1 MIRVEFHC
9 HTIFSHDSL
18 VSIDDLFRAAKEK
31 HLDRVIITDHNR
43 IDGALLA
50 HEKFPEIFV
59 IGEEVMTSKGEILAA
74 FVKEVIPRGLTPV
87 ETIQKLRDQGAFIWV
102 PHPFDTARSGSWDLE
117 ELKKIA
123 PLVDAIEVFNSRCI
137 NNDYNLLAANFA
149 KVNSLLTTVGSDA
162 HSKYELGRSTL
173 VLPDFNNAQEL
184 RQSLTNARQDV
195 KLTPFWVHFIS
206 TWAKLKKKYIRA

>member
-9 HTIFSHDSL
+9 HSIYSHDSL
-18 VSIDDLFRAAKEK
+18 VSINDLYKAAIARQ
-31 HLDRVIITDHNR
+31 LGRVIITDHNR

-50 HEKFPEIFV
+50 YKKYPEIFV
-59 IGEEVMTSKGEILAA
+59 IGEEVMTTQGEILAA
-74 FVKEVIPRGLTPV
+74 FVKEVIPKGLTPI

-102 PHPFDTARSGSWDLE
+102 PHPFDTARSGSWDLN

-137 NNDYNLLAANFA
+137 DNHQNQLAANFA
-149 KVNSLLTTVGSDA
+149 KANSLLQTVGSDA
-162 HSKYELGRSTL
+162 HSVYELGRSTL
-173 VLPDFNNAQEL
+173 VLSDFKDAQEL
-184 RQSLTNARQDV
+184 KQSLTNTRQDV

-206 TWAKLKKKYIRA
+206 TWAKLKKKNIRA